1 MNDNIARKMQQTYNI
16 TYWGGGYYCA
26 NNRGNISVAQ
36 ILMCLKQRWI

>member
-16 TYWGGGYYCA
+16 TYWGEDTTTRIIA
-26 NNRGNISVAQ
+26 AILVFAQ